1 MNNMLGAI
9 PPRPL
14 DPTAL
19 QGKVLSMKTDPAL
32 ERLAILLVVNCF
44 RYTVLEKYHIEWPEF
59 TDEKMKPLMQQA
71 VNKLHTALHAFFAG
85 DTETKDA
92 VWEVLHWNYP
102 TGWDPPAFD
111 QRLLREI
118 ELTKQARK
126 KERKA
131 AKQGTGRKK
140 DATP

>member
-19 QGKVLSMKTDPAL
+19 QGKVLPMKTDPAL

-44 RYTVLEKYHIEWPEF
+44 RNTVLEKYHIEWPEF

-85 DTETKDA
+85 DAETKDA
-92 VWEVLHWNYP
+92 VWERLHWNYP
-102 TGWDPPAFD
+102 TGWDPPVFD
-111 QRLLREI
+111 QKLLP
-118 ELTKQARK
+118 KSN
-126 KERKA
+126 
-131 AKQGTGRKK
+131 
-140 DATP
+140 